1 MMNETYGQ
9 QMLQKLGVLRI
20 LIELLIS
27 VREIKERPTTPFT
40 LITSIKCGST
50 YNWQLDFY

>member
-27 VREIKERPTTPFT
+27 VREIKERPTPSG

-50 YNWQLDFY
+50 YN

>member
-27 VREIKERPTTPFT
+27 VREIKERPTPST